1 MLLNITNVTIYI
13 YHYVFHYYIY
23 RERETTGMS
32 HTPLLKV
39 TLETM
44 MKDQKAT
51 PWRPPAMTR

>member
-1 MLLNITNVTIYI
+1 MYFIIIIYI
-13 YHYVFHYYIY
+13 E

-32 HTPLLKV
+32 HTRLLKV

-44 MKDQKAT
+44 MNDQKAT